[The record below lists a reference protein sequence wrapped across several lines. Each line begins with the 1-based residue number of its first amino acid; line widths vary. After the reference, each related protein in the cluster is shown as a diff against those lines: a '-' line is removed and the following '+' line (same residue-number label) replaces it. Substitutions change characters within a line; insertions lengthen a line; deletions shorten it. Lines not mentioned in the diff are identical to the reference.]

1 MIHNNILEDYMAEK
15 VTRVTCPCLEVKLG
29 GMPAFIFMMKVR
41 DLQYIK
47 YIAVRGRDNEEGAVQ
62 RVLSPIRLKS
72 IEEYVL
78 KGNTFFTPF
87 FLNWTNQDYSIM
99 VKDGQISIPL
109 VISSA
114 QVIDGQH
121 RLAGLE
127 RAIKKDESIEKQEV
141 MVVMSNRLN
150 TKDAAGVFLNINT
163 EQKPVPK
170 SLIYDLF
177 GVINENEPELPLVRA
192 KDIALALQ
200 EDEKSP
206 YLNSVKMP
214 GSMRGVGIID
224 LSTIVNSI
232 RPLLEDDGAF
242 KKYRLLTLE
251 RQVAVV
257 LNYFNA
263 IKSFYM
269 KKEIWY
275 SKSMNP
281 FLTNAGFVAAAE
293 VLNKTMI
300 PKCVE
305 KKDFSQENMERLL
318 KLEETSLLLRA
329 DLKNVDGKMQRKLI
343 ATYLENAI
351 NNDIPDEDAYK
362 F

>member
-1 MIHNNILEDYMAEK
+1 MVEK
-15 VTRVTCPCLEVKLG
+15 IKQKIEQVKSPCLEVKLG
-29 GMPAFIFMMKVR
+29 DIPAFIFMMKVR
-41 DLQYIK
+41 DLQYIT

-78 KGNTFFTPF
+78 RGNTFFTPF
-87 FLNWTNQDYSIM
+87 FLNWSNRDYELS
-99 VKDGQISIPL
+99 VEDGQIRVPL
-109 VISSA
+109 VSDSA

-121 RLAGLE
+121 RLAGLG
-127 RAIKKDESIEKQEV
+127 RAIKKDGSIENQEV

-177 GVINENEPELPLVRA
+177 GVINEKDPELPLVRA

-232 RPLLEDDGAF
+232 RPLLENDGAF

-251 RQVAVV
+251 NQVAVV

-269 KKEIWY
+269 KKDMWY

-281 FLTNAGFVAAAE
+281 FLTNAGFVAATE

-300 PKCVE
+300 PKCVD
-305 KKDFSQENMERLL
+305 KKDLTQDNMERLL
-318 KLEETSLLLRA
+318 KLDETSLLLRA
-329 DLKNVDGKMQRKLI
+329 DLKNVDGKMQRKMI
-343 ATYLENAI
+343 ANYLDNAI
-351 NNDIPDEDAYK
+351 NNDLPSEDAYK
-362 F
+362 I

>member
-1 MIHNNILEDYMAEK
+1 MEMTYAK
-15 VTRVTCPCLEVKLG
+15 SPCLEVKLG
-29 GMPAFIFMMKVR
+29 QIPAYIFMMRVN
-41 DLQYIK
+41 DLHYIK
-47 YIAVRGRDNEEGAVQ
+47 YIAVRGRDAEEGAVQ
-62 RVLSPIRLKS
+62 RVLSPIRLQS

-78 KGNTFFTPF
+78 KGNTFYTPF
-87 FLNWTNQDYSIM
+87 FLNWTNQEQSIK
-99 VKDGQISIPL
+99 VEDGVISVPL
-109 VISSA
+109 VPNSA

-127 RAIKKDESIEKQEV
+127 RAMKKDPSVENQEV
-141 MVVMSNRLN
+141 MVVLSNLLN
-150 TKDAAGVFLNINT
+150 TKEAASVFLNINT

-200 EDEKSP
+200 LDEKSP

-232 RPLLEDDGAF
+232 KPLLEEDGAF
-242 KKYRLLTLE
+242 KKYRLLNLE
-251 RQVAVV
+251 NQVTVV

-263 IKSFYM
+263 IKTAYM
-269 KKEIWY
+269 KKDMWH
-275 SKSMNP
+275 SKLSNP
-281 FLTNAGFVAAAE
+281 FLTNAGFIAAAD

-318 KLEETSLLLRA
+318 KLDETTLLLRA
-329 DLKNVDGKMQRKLI
+329 DLKNVDGKMQRKII
-343 ATYLENAI
+343 AKYLEDSI
-351 NNDIPDEDAYK
+351 NNDIPNEDAYK

>member
-1 MIHNNILEDYMAEK
+1 MEIVKM
-15 VTRVTCPCLEVKLG
+15 TGSCLQVKLG
-29 GMPAFIFMMKVR
+29 DTPAFIFMMKVR
-41 DLQYIK
+41 DLQFIK

-78 KGNTFFTPF
+78 KGNTFYTPF
-87 FLNWTNQDYSIM
+87 FLNWTNQDFGI
-99 VKDGQISIPL
+99 KEENGIISIPL
-109 VISSA
+109 VPNSA
-114 QVIDGQH
+114 QVLDGQH

-127 RAIKKDESIEKQEV
+127 RAMKKDPSVEEQEV
-141 MVVMSNRLN
+141 MVVLSNLLN
-150 TKDAAGVFLNINT
+150 TKEAASVFLNINT
-163 EQKPVPK
+163 EQRPVPK

-200 EDEKSP
+200 MDDKSP

-224 LSTIVNSI
+224 LSTIVNAI

-242 KKYRLLTLE
+242 KKFRILNLE
-251 RQVAVV
+251 NQVTIV

-263 IKSFYM
+263 IKTFYM
-269 KKEIWY
+269 KKELWH
-275 SKSMNP
+275 SKTTNP
-281 FLTNAGFVAAAE
+281 FLSNAGFIAAAE

-305 KKDFSQENMERLL
+305 KKDFTQENMERLL
-318 KLEETSLLLRA
+318 KLDETSLLLKA

-343 ATYLENAI
+343 ANYLDCSI
-351 NNDIPDEDAYK
+351 NNDIPNEDAYI

>member
-1 MIHNNILEDYMAEK
+1 MEIVKM
-15 VTRVTCPCLEVKLG
+15 TGRCLQVKLG
-29 GMPAFIFMMKVR
+29 DTQAFIFMMKVR
-41 DLQYIK
+41 DLQFIK

-78 KGNTFFTPF
+78 KGNTFYTPF
-87 FLNWTNQDYSIM
+87 FLNWTNQDFGI
-99 VKDGQISIPL
+99 KEENGIISIPL
-109 VISSA
+109 VPNSA
-114 QVIDGQH
+114 QVLDGQH

-127 RAIKKDESIEKQEV
+127 RAMKKDLLVEEQEV
-141 MVVMSNRLN
+141 MVVLSNLLN
-150 TKDAAGVFLNINT
+150 TKEAASVFLNINT
-163 EQKPVPK
+163 EQRPVPK

-200 EDEKSP
+200 MDDKSP

-224 LSTIVNSI
+224 LSTIVNAI

-242 KKYRLLTLE
+242 KKFRILNLE
-251 RQVAVV
+251 NQVTIV

-263 IKSFYM
+263 IKTFYM
-269 KKEIWY
+269 KKELWH
-275 SKSMNP
+275 SKTTNP
-281 FLTNAGFVAAAE
+281 FLSNAGFIAAAE

-305 KKDFSQENMERLL
+305 KKDFTQENMERLL
-318 KLEETSLLLRA
+318 KLDETSLLLKA

-343 ATYLENAI
+343 ANYLDSSI
-351 NNDIPDEDAYK
+351 NNDIPNEDAYK

>member
-1 MIHNNILEDYMAEK
+1 MEMAYAK
-15 VTRVTCPCLEVKLG
+15 NPCLQVKLG
-29 GMPAFIFMMKVR
+29 QIPAYIFMMKVK
-41 DLQYIK
+41 DLHYIK
-47 YIAVRGRDNEEGAVQ
+47 YIAVRGRDTEEGAVQ

-78 KGNTFFTPF
+78 KGNTFYTPF
-87 FLNWTNQDYSIM
+87 FLNWTNQEQSIK
-99 VKDGQISIPL
+99 VENGVISVPL
-109 VISSA
+109 VPNSA

-127 RAIKKDESIEKQEV
+127 RAMKIDSSVDNQEV
-141 MVVMSNRLN
+141 MVVLSNLLN
-150 TKDAAGVFLNINT
+150 TKDAASVFLNINT

-200 EDEKSP
+200 LDEKSP

-242 KKYRLLTLE
+242 KKFRLLNLE
-251 RQVAVV
+251 NQITVV

-263 IKSFYM
+263 IKSAYM
-269 KKEIWY
+269 KKDMWY
-275 SKSMNP
+275 SKTSNP
-281 FLTNAGFVAAAE
+281 FLSNAGFIAAAD

-305 KKDFSQENMERLL
+305 KKDFSQENMERQL
-318 KLEETSLLLRA
+318 KLDDTTLLLRA
-329 DLKNVDGKMQRKLI
+329 DLKNVDGKMQRKII
-343 ATYLENAI
+343 AKYLEDSI
-351 NNDIPDEDAYK
+351 NNDIPNEDAYK

>member
-1 MIHNNILEDYMAEK
+1 MEDK
-15 VTRVTCPCLEVKLG
+15 VTKVKAPCLQVQLG
-29 GMPAFIFMMKVR
+29 GIPAYIFMMRVN
-41 DLQYIK
+41 DLHYIK
-47 YIAVRGRDNEEGAVQ
+47 YIAVRGRDAEEGAVQ

-78 KGNTFFTPF
+78 KGNTFYTPF
-87 FLNWTNQDYSIM
+87 FLNWTNKDYGIS
-99 VKDGQISIPL
+99 VDNGCISIPL
-109 VISSA
+109 VPNSA

-127 RAIKKDESIEKQEV
+127 RAMKKDSSVDNQEV
-141 MVVMSNRLN
+141 MVVLSNLLN
-150 TKDAAGVFLNINT
+150 TKEAASVFLNINT

-177 GVINENEPELPLVRA
+177 GVINEDEPELPLVRA

-200 EDEKSP
+200 LDEKSP

-214 GSMRGVGIID
+214 GSLRGVGIID

-251 RQVAVV
+251 NQVAVV

-263 IKSFYM
+263 IKAFYM
-269 KKEIWY
+269 QKDMWY
-275 SKSMNP
+275 SKTANP
-281 FLTNAGFVAAAE
+281 FLTNAGFIAAAE

-300 PKCVE
+300 PKCVDS
-305 KKDFSQENMERLL
+305 KDFSQKNMERLL
-318 KLEETSLLLRA
+318 KLEDTSLLLRA
-329 DLKNVDGKMQRKLI
+329 DLKNVDGKMQRKMI
-343 ATYLENAI
+343 ANYLESSI
-351 NNDIPDEDAYK
+351 NRDIPDEDAYK

>member
-1 MIHNNILEDYMAEK
+1 MEVAKMTGH
-15 VTRVTCPCLEVKLG
+15 CLQVKLG
-29 GMPAFIFMMKVR
+29 DTLAYIFMMKVR

-78 KGNTFFTPF
+78 KGNTFYTPF
-87 FLNWTNQDYSIM
+87 FLNWTNQDHGIK
-99 VKDGQISIPL
+99 VENGIIAIPL
-109 VISSA
+109 VPNSA
-114 QVIDGQH
+114 QVLDGQH

-127 RAIKKDESIEKQEV
+127 RAMKKDPSVEEQEV
-141 MVVMSNRLN
+141 MVVLSNLLN
-150 TKDAAGVFLNINT
+150 TKDAASVFLNINT
-163 EQKPVPK
+163 EQRPVPK

-200 EDEKSP
+200 MDEKSP

-224 LSTIVNSI
+224 LSTIVNAI

-242 KKYRLLTLE
+242 KKYRILNLE
-251 RQVAVV
+251 NQVTIV

-263 IKSFYM
+263 IKTFYM
-269 KKEIWY
+269 KKELWH
-275 SKSMNP
+275 SKTTNP
-281 FLTNAGFVAAAE
+281 FLSNAGFIAAAE

-305 KKDFSQENMERLL
+305 KKDFTQENMEHLL
-318 KLEETSLLLRA
+318 KLDETSLLLKA
-329 DLKNVDGKMQRKLI
+329 DLKNVDGKMQRKMI
-343 ATYLENAI
+343 ANYLDSSI

>member
-1 MIHNNILEDYMAEK
+1 MELTYAK
-15 VTRVTCPCLEVKLG
+15 SPCLQVKLG
-29 GMPAFIFMMKVR
+29 QIPAYIFMMRVN
-41 DLQYIK
+41 DLHYIK

-78 KGNTFFTPF
+78 NGNTFYTPF
-87 FLNWTNQDYSIM
+87 FLNWTNQEQGIK
-99 VKDGQISIPL
+99 VENGIISVPL
-109 VISSA
+109 VPNSA

-127 RAIKKDESIEKQEV
+127 RAMKKDPKVDEQEV
-141 MVVMSNRLN
+141 MVVLSNLLN
-150 TKDAAGVFLNINT
+150 TKEAASVFLNINT

-177 GVINENEPELPLVRA
+177 GEINDNKELPLVRA

-200 EDEKSP
+200 TDEKSP

-242 KKYRLLTLE
+242 KKYRLTNLE
-251 RQVAVV
+251 NQVSTV

-263 IKSFYM
+263 IKAAYM
-269 KKEIWY
+269 KKDMWY
-275 SKSMNP
+275 SKTSNP
-281 FLTNAGFVAAAE
+281 FLTNAGFIAAAD
-293 VLNKTMI
+293 VLNKTII

-305 KKDFSQENMERLL
+305 NKDFTQENMERLL
-318 KLEETSLLLRA
+318 KLDDTSILLRA
-329 DLKNVDGKMQRKLI
+329 DLKNVDGKMQRKMI
-343 ATYLENAI
+343 ANYLEGAI

>member
-1 MIHNNILEDYMAEK
+1 MNIQ
-15 VTRVTCPCLEVKLG
+15 
-29 GMPAFIFMMKVR
+29 F
-41 DLQYIK
+41 IK

-78 KGNTFFTPF
+78 KGNTFYTPF
-87 FLNWTNQDYSIM
+87 FLNWTNQDFGI
-99 VKDGQISIPL
+99 KEENGIISIPL
-109 VISSA
+109 VPNSA
-114 QVIDGQH
+114 QVLDGQH

-127 RAIKKDESIEKQEV
+127 RAMKKDPSVEEQEV
-141 MVVMSNRLN
+141 MVVLSNLLN
-150 TKDAAGVFLNINT
+150 TKEAASVFLNINT
-163 EQKPVPK
+163 EQRPVPK

-200 EDEKSP
+200 MDDKSP

-224 LSTIVNSI
+224 LSTIVNAI

-242 KKYRLLTLE
+242 KKFRILNLE
-251 RQVAVV
+251 NQVTIV

-263 IKSFYM
+263 IKTFYM
-269 KKEIWY
+269 KKELWH
-275 SKSMNP
+275 SKTTNP
-281 FLTNAGFVAAAE
+281 FLSNAGFIAAAE

-305 KKDFSQENMERLL
+305 KKDFTQENMERLL
-318 KLEETSLLLRA
+318 KLDETSLLLKA

-343 ATYLENAI
+343 ANYLDSSI
-351 NNDIPDEDAYK
+351 NNDIPNEDAYK

>member
-1 MIHNNILEDYMAEK
+1 MNVNTM
-15 VTRVTCPCLEVKLG
+15 TGPCLQVQLG
-29 GMPAFIFMMKVR
+29 AMPAYIFMMRVR
-41 DLQYIK
+41 DLQFIK

-87 FLNWTNQDYSIM
+87 FLNWTNQEFGIT
-99 VKDGQISIPL
+99 VKNGNISVPL
-109 VISSA
+109 VPNSA
-114 QVIDGQH
+114 QVLDGQH

-127 RAIKKDESIEKQEV
+127 RAMKKDPSVENQEV
-141 MVVMSNRLN
+141 MVVLSNLLN
-150 TKDAAGVFLNINT
+150 TKEAASVFLNINT
-163 EQKPVPK
+163 EQRPVPK

-177 GVINENEPELPLVRA
+177 GVINEDEPELPLVRA
-192 KDIALALQ
+192 KDIAMALQ
-200 EDEKSP
+200 YDEKSP

-214 GSMRGVGIID
+214 GSMRGVGLID

-232 RPLLEDDGAF
+232 RPLLEEDGAF
-242 KKYRLLTLE
+242 KKFRLLNLE
-251 RQVAVV
+251 NQVTVV

-263 IKSFYM
+263 IKTFYM
-269 KKEIWY
+269 KKDLWH
-275 SKSMNP
+275 SKVANP
-281 FLTNAGFVAAAE
+281 FLTNAGFIAAAD

-305 KKDFSQENMERLL
+305 KKDFSQSNMERLL
-318 KLEETSLLLRA
+318 KLDETSLLLRA
-329 DLKNVDGKMQRKLI
+329 DLKNVDGKMQRKMI
-343 ATYLENAI
+343 ANYLDSSI

>member
-1 MIHNNILEDYMAEK
+1 MEEK
-15 VTRVTCPCLEVKLG
+15 VSSTKSPCLEVKLG
-29 GMPAFIFMMKVR
+29 GMPAFIFMMTVR
-41 DLQYIK
+41 DLQFIK

-87 FLNWTNQDYSIM
+87 FLNWTNKDYSIK
-99 VKDGQISIPL
+99 VEDGQVSIPL
-109 VISSA
+109 VANSA

-121 RLAGLE
+121 RLVGLE

-141 MVVMSNRLN
+141 MVVLSNQLN
-150 TKDAAGVFLNINT
+150 TKDSAGVFLNINT

-200 EDEKSP
+200 YDEKSP

-224 LSTIVNSI
+224 LSTIINSI
-232 RPLLEDDGAF
+232 RPLLDDDGAF
-242 KKYRLLTLE
+242 KKFRLMTLE

-263 IKSFYM
+263 IKAAYM
-269 KKEIWY
+269 KKDMWH
-275 SKSMNP
+275 SKTSNP
-281 FLTNAGFVAAAE
+281 FLTNAGFIAAAD

-329 DLKNVDGKMQRKLI
+329 DLKNVDGKMQRKMI

>member
-1 MIHNNILEDYMAEK
+1 
-15 VTRVTCPCLEVKLG
+15 
-29 GMPAFIFMMKVR
+29 MMKVR
-41 DLQYIK
+41 DLQFIK

-78 KGNTFFTPF
+78 KGNTFYTPF
-87 FLNWTNQDYSIM
+87 FLNWTNQDFGI
-99 VKDGQISIPL
+99 KEENGIISIPL
-109 VISSA
+109 VPNSA
-114 QVIDGQH
+114 QVLDGQH

-127 RAIKKDESIEKQEV
+127 RAMKKDPSVEEQEV
-141 MVVMSNRLN
+141 MVVLSNLLN
-150 TKDAAGVFLNINT
+150 TKEAASVFLNINT
-163 EQKPVPK
+163 EQRPVPK

-200 EDEKSP
+200 MDDKSP

-224 LSTIVNSI
+224 LSTIVNAI

-242 KKYRLLTLE
+242 KKFRILNLE
-251 RQVAVV
+251 NQVTIV

-263 IKSFYM
+263 IKTFYM
-269 KKEIWY
+269 KKELWH
-275 SKSMNP
+275 SKTTNP
-281 FLTNAGFVAAAE
+281 FLSNAGFIAAAE

-305 KKDFSQENMERLL
+305 KKDFTQENMERLL
-318 KLEETSLLLRA
+318 KLDETSLLLKA

-343 ATYLENAI
+343 ANYLDSSI
-351 NNDIPDEDAYK
+351 NNDIPNEDAYK